1 MHLTTKKKGQVK
13 KSPIWPWKKK
23 NIFHQLNDSLEPKSF
38 TLFLKIPRTKKITV
52 ATSDFI
58 LKKGRVKI

>member
-1 MHLTTKKKGQVK
+1 MTL
-13 KSPIWPWKKK
+13 KK
-23 NIFHQLNDSLEPKSF
+23 NFFFHQLNDSLEPKSF

-52 ATSDFI
+52 ATSDFT